1 MGLRTKQTAKV
12 QKSKKAGSKKAAR
25 APGQKKQRRFRPGT
39 VALRTIRK
47 LQKTTGTL
55 IRKAPFQRMVRQIAA
70 EMKGGQRFQSSA
82 LAAIQEAT
90 ESYVVSTLANA
101 NLAALHAKRV
111 TVMPRDLHLARR
123 LAGERF

>member
-1 MGLRTKQTAKV
+1 MSRTKQTATGH
-12 QKSKKAGSKKAAR
+12 KSKKAGPKKAAR
-25 APGQKKQRRFRPGT
+25 PPGQKKQRRFRPGT

-55 IRKAPFQRMVRQIAA
+55 IRRAPFYRMARCLAA
-70 EMKGGQRFQSSA
+70 VTMEGYRFQTAA
-82 LAAIQEAT
+82 LAVIQEAT
-90 ESYVVSTLANA
+90 ESYVIGILANA